1 MISSPLALSAVVAA
15 ATALAFWLDRRVAW
29 LSRLGASLMA
39 IVFGAL
45 LSNLGLVPAESP
57 VYGIVTG
64 PVTSLAIV
72 WLLLSVHVGD
82 LKRAGLPMLGGFG
95 LALLGTAA
103 GAFVGALIFGG
114 AFGDQTWRLAG
125 TFMGTYS
132 GGSLNFVAVG
142 RGLELPETLF
152 AGAAAAD
159 NLTTA
164 IWLGACLLLPGRIAR
179 WWPEGAR
186 APSAAG
192 RTGGDEGD
200 ADGDG
205 GREPG
210 DRGAPADA
218 ASGGADG
225 GPDEERH
232 PFFATAP
239 VSTLQLSL
247 LFGMGLVLLIAADLV
262 GRLVPQVP
270 DVLWL
275 TTMALVVGH
284 TRPFARMDGALQ
296 LGNFALHLFFVVI
309 GAFSRIGEILE
320 AGLAVFLFTLTVVG
334 VHGLVV
340 FGLGR
345 VAELDPETLAVASQ
359 ASVGGP
365 STALAVAASRK
376 WPALLLPGVAVG
388 LLGYAAGN
396 YLGFAVAAAARALGL

>member
-1 MISSPLALSAVVAA
+1 MITSPLALSAAVAL
-15 ATALAFWLDRRVAW
+15 ATALAFWLDRHVEW

-39 IVFGAL
+39 IVFGAV

-72 WLLLSVHVGD
+72 WLLLAVHVGD
-82 LKRAGLPMLGGFG
+82 LRRAGLPMLGGFG
-95 LALLGTAA
+95 LALIGTAA
-103 GAFVGALIFGG
+103 GAFVGATIFGDV
-114 AFGDQTWRLAG
+114 FGDRTWRLAG
-125 TFMGTYS
+125 TFTGTYA

-164 IWLGACLLLPGRIAR
+164 LWLGACLLLPGWIAR
-179 WWPEGAR
+179 WWPADAR
-186 APSAAG
+186 VPPGGTAS
-192 RTGGDEGD
+192 GGDEGGGT
-200 ADGDG
+200 DG
-205 GREPG
+205 
-210 DRGAPADA
+210 
-218 ASGGADG
+218 
-225 GPDEERH
+225 RH

-239 VSTLQLSL
+239 LSTLRLAVLVGLGL
-247 LFGMGLVLLIAADLV
+247 LLLMAAEAV
-262 GRLVPQVP
+262 GRLVPGVP
-270 DVLWL
+270 EVLWL
-275 TTMALVVGH
+275 TTFALVAGH
-284 TRPFARMDGALQ
+284 TRPFARMEGALQ

-309 GAFSRIGEILE
+309 GIFSRIDRIVEVGV
-320 AGLAVFLFTLTVVG
+320 AVFLFTLTVVG

-340 FGLGR
+340 FGVGR
-345 VAELDPETLAVASQ
+345 WAKVDPETLAVASQ
-359 ASVGGP
+359 AAVGGP

-396 YLGFAVAAAARALGL
+396 YLGFAVGAAARALGL

>member
-1 MISSPLALSAVVAA
+1 MISSPLALSAAVAA
-15 ATALAFWLDRRVAW
+15 VTALAFWLDRRVAW

-45 LSNLGLVPAESP
+45 LSNLGVVPAESP

-95 LALLGTAA
+95 LALLGTAT

-114 AFGDQTWRLAG
+114 AFGDETWRLAG

-132 GGSLNFVAVG
+132 GGSLNFVSVG
-142 RGLELPETLF
+142 RGLELPDTLF

-164 IWLGACLLLPGRIAR
+164 IWLGVCLLLPGWIAR

-186 APSAAG
+186 VP
-192 RTGGDEGD
+192 
-200 ADGDG
+200 
-205 GREPG
+205 PG
-210 DRGAPADA
+210 ADA
-218 ASGGADG
+218 ADAPPGGGRPGGGGDG
-225 GPDEERH
+225 APGEPAGDDAAPDDDERH

-247 LFGMGLVLLIAADLV
+247 LFGVGLLLLMAAELV
-262 GRLVPQVP
+262 GRLVPRVP
-270 DVLWL
+270 EVLWL
-275 TTMALVVGH
+275 TTFALAVGH
-284 TRPFARMDGALQ
+284 TRPFARMAGALQ
-296 LGNFALHLFFVVI
+296 LGNYALHLFFVVI
-309 GAFSRIGEILE
+309 GVFSRIDQIVEV
-320 AGLAVFLFTLTVVG
+320 GLAVFLFTLTVVG

-345 VAELDPETLAVASQ
+345 AAELDPETLAVASQ

>member
-1 MISSPLALSAVVAA
+1 MISSPLALSAAVAA
-15 ATALAFWLDRRVAW
+15 VTALAFWLDRRVAW

-45 LSNLGLVPAESP
+45 LSNLGVVPAESP

-82 LKRAGLPMLGGFG
+82 LKRAGLPMVGGFG
-95 LALLGTAA
+95 LALLGTAT

-164 IWLGACLLLPGRIAR
+164 IWLAVCLLLPGWIAR

-186 APSAAG
+186 VPPGEG
-192 RTGGDEGD
+192 RTREDE
-200 ADGDG
+200 
-205 GREPG
+205 
-210 DRGAPADA
+210 
-218 ASGGADG
+218 GGADAD
-225 GPDEERH
+225 PDEERH

-247 LFGMGLVLLIAADLV
+247 LFGIGLVLLIAADLV

-275 TTMALVVGH
+275 TTLALVVGH

-309 GAFSRIGEILE
+309 GIFSRIGEILE
-320 AGLAVFLFTLTVVG
+320 VGLAVFLFTLTVVG

-345 VAELDPETLAVASQ
+345 AAEIDPETLAVASQ